1 MEQNDIKQQGTKE
14 QGVSQNAMPQLSDAQ
29 IKEIMAK
36 AKAIQDKAQEFSK
49 KLLAK
54 MKKDI
59 LGISILP
66 PAKKGQK
73 EISLFILLDDKKV
86 TFSEKGR
93 FLKKNQDLAK
103 TICDGKD
110 FIPDVYLLSEMKQ
123 AMLDDNRELSSKI
136 TKSTPIYQV
145 NNILNAFILPEV
157 HKDMV
162 LEKFEKYVVS
172 YVGVGSILRGDGN
185 PKSDIDVYMIIDDT
199 DVKQMSRLELQ
210 DKIRSIV
217 YGMAQQAQEL
227 VKIKIPLHIQTY
239 LLTDFWDILKDSSS
253 PVIYTFLR
261 DGLPFFDRGIY
272 RPWKLLLDQG
282 RIKPSRE
289 AVLKHTETGDL
300 FYERAK
306 KKLLSVVVEDL
317 YYAVLNPAQSLLMLK
332 GVAPPTHK
340 ETVSLFKEIIVDEEK
355 LVDKKYAAILEEF
368 VLLFK
373 KWEYNEVTEMS
384 GVEAEKFME
393 KAADFRKKVLP
404 ILEDLNY
411 KIYKTRLF
419 EKKSKNSSSKKDV
432 SKKTTK
438 KKVSLK
444 KSTKK

>member
-1 MEQNDIKQQGTKE
+1 MVKFMVEQEKAGNMVNEAQQ
-14 QGVSQNAMPQLSDAQ
+14 QMPQLSEKQ
-29 IKEIMAK
+29 MKEIMEK
-36 AKAIQDKAQEFSK
+36 AKEVQKKAETFSK

-73 EISLFILLDDKKV
+73 EISLFILIDDKKAMPQ
-86 TFSEKGR
+86 EKGKLLKDMQDQAKKICEGQD
-93 FLKKNQDLAK
+93 FLS
-103 TICDGKD
+103 
-110 FIPDVYLLSEMKQ
+110 DVYLLSEVKQ
-123 AMLDDNRELSSKI
+123 AMLDDNKDVIVKI

-157 HKDMV
+157 HKEMV
-162 LEKFEKYVVS
+162 LDKFEKYVVS

-185 PKSDIDVYMIIDDT
+185 PKSDIDVFIIIDDT

-210 DKIRSIV
+210 DKIRNIV

-239 LLTDFWDILKDSSS
+239 LLTDFWDMLKDSSS

-289 AVLKHTETGDL
+289 AVLKHTETGEL

-306 KKLLSVVVEDL
+306 KKLLSVVIEDL
-317 YYAVLNPAQSLLMLK
+317 YYSVLNPAQSLLMLK
-332 GVAPPTHK
+332 GIAPPTHK
-340 ETVSLFKEIIVDEEK
+340 ETVTLFKELLIDEEK
-355 LVDKKYAAILEEF
+355 LMDKKYGAILEEF
-368 VLLFK
+368 VSLFK
-373 KWEYNEVTEMS
+373 KWEYNEITEMS
-384 GVEAEKFME
+384 GSECEEFMK
-393 KAADFRKKVLP
+393 KAADFRKNIMP

-411 KIYKTRLF
+411 KIYKTRLNE
-419 EKKSKNSSSKKDV
+419 EKKSSKSSKSNSKKTAKKAV
-432 SKKTTK
+432 KKTTK
-438 KKVSLK
+438 KKK
-444 KSTKK
+444 